1 MTLRVSRVH
10 LSAWRSPIQAAK
22 KNRLPHSGG
31 GNAYQLVIFQ
41 VALGALLINVLM
53 SCELRGDLII
63 RRGKGLDMLSTP

>member
-1 MTLRVSRVH
+1 MPDGLAV
-10 LSAWRSPIQAAK
+10 AK

-31 GNAYQLVIFQ
+31 GNTYQVVIFQ

-53 SCELRGDLII
+53 GCELRGDLII